1 MPHPRSSV
9 LVAAAVVIAL
19 VLVLPAGA
27 ARGQSPAAELGQGWL
42 AEYTL
47 TSRQLLQLAEATPP
61 EKFSW
66 RPGPGVRSISEVY
79 VHMAIGN
86 LSLLNRAGVTPQFD
100 MASVPKDP
108 EKTITSKA
116 DVVRWLRRSIEAIGA
131 AYKTADHQ
139 KKVQLFGRDTTAD
152 NVFLRILLHSNE
164 HMGQSI
170 AYARTNGIVPPWS
183 ATER

>member
-1 MPHPRSSV
+1 MLHPKHS
-9 LVAAAVVIAL
+9 LAVAAAL
-19 VLVLPAGA
+19 LGGLLLLPGA
-27 ARGQSPAAELGQGWL
+27 ARGQTPAPELGQGWL
-42 AEYTL
+42 AEFAL
-47 TSRQLLQLAEATPP
+47 TSRQLLQLAEATPA

-86 LSLLNRAGVTPQFD
+86 LTLLNRAGVTPPFD

-108 EKTITSKA
+108 ERTITSKA
-116 DVVRWLRRSIEAIGA
+116 DVVQWLRRSTEAIHA
-131 AYKTADHQ
+131 AYKTADRQ
-139 KKVQLFGRDTTAD
+139 KKVQLFGRDTTAGD
-152 NVFLRILLHSNE
+152 VFLRILLHSNE

-183 ATER
+183 ATQR